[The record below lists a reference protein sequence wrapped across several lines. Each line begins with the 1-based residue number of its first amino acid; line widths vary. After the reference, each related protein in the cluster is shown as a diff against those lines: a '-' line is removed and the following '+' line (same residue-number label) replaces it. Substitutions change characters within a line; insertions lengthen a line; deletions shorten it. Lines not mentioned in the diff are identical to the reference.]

1 MNPKVGCDWNEDE
14 NDEVSDACVPN
25 HSLRTGALTF
35 LPVVPPPS
43 IFSTSTPR

>member
-1 MNPKVGCDWNEDE
+1 MKPKVGCDWNESE
-14 NDEVSDACVPN
+14 NDDVLDAFVPN
-25 HSLRTGALTF
+25 HSLRTGAFTF